1 MAGGSVFREYAAVR
15 VVAGVICLALV
26 ATPRGAFAS
35 PGDDTWGAADLSV
48 RLTASPKRAQ
58 PGQPITYRA
67 EVRNDGPGDAV
78 LPLLTVRLP
87 EEVAVIGVNVA
98 ECRPGAV
105 AGEVVCPSVKDV
117 MAGQVGGVTI
127 TGLVRSGARG
137 PLRASATISSEVV
150 DDDEANNV
158 FETLTEVDEGTDLA
172 VRLSRVARTTRAGRL
187 VTVAAVVRNRGPRRV
202 HDAGVLFDTG
212 GARLMSARG
221 ARCDSLPAYVGC
233 RLRTVGAGRR
243 VRFTLAFVARAH
255 APRAEA
261 TVYSLR
267 LGDRRPANNTARF
280 RLR

>member
-1 MAGGSVFREYAAVR
+1 MVGGSLFREHAAVR
-15 VVAGVICLALV
+15 IVAGVICLALV

-35 PGDDTWGAADLSV
+35 PEDDGWGGADLSV

-58 PGQPITYRA
+58 PGQPLTYRA

-78 LPLLTVRLP
+78 LPLLTVRVP
-87 EEVAVIGVNVA
+87 EQVVVVGVNVA
-98 ECRPGAV
+98 ECLPGAV
-105 AGEVVCPSVKDV
+105 AGQVVCSSPTDV
-117 MAGQVGGVTI
+117 LAGQTGGVTI
-127 TGLVRSGARG
+127 TGMVRSGARG
-137 PLRASATISSEVV
+137 PLRASATLSSEVV
-150 DDDEANNV
+150 DDDETDN
-158 FETLTEVDEGTDLA
+158 FSETLTEVDEGTDLA
-172 VRLSRVARTTRAGRL
+172 VRLSRARRAGRL

-221 ARCDSLPAYVGC
+221 ARCDSHPAYVGC

-243 VRFTLAFVARAH
+243 VSFMLAFVARAR

-280 RLR
+280 SLG

>member
-1 MAGGSVFREYAAVR
+1 MVGGSVFRGHAAVR
-15 VVAGVICLALV
+15 IVTGVICLALV
-26 ATPRGAFAS
+26 AAPRGALAS
-35 PGDDTWGAADLSV
+35 PEDDGWGGADLSV

-58 PGQPITYRA
+58 PGQPLTYRA

-87 EEVAVIGVNVA
+87 EQVVVVGVNVA
-98 ECRPGAV
+98 ECLPGAV
-105 AGEVVCPSVKDV
+105 AGEVVCPSPTDV
-117 MAGQVGGVTI
+117 LAGQTGGVTI
-127 TGLVRSGARG
+127 TGMVRSGARG
-137 PLRASATISSEVV
+137 PLRASAELSSEVV
-150 DDDEANNV
+150 DDDETDNSS
-158 FETLTEVDEGTDLA
+158 ETLTEVDEGTDLA
-172 VRLSRVARTTRAGRL
+172 VRLSRAKRAGRL

-221 ARCDSLPAYVGC
+221 ARCDSHPAYVGC

-243 VRFTLAFVARAH
+243 VSFMLAFVARAH

-267 LGDRRPANNTARF
+267 LGDRRPANNTAR
-280 RLR
+280 LSLG

>member
-1 MAGGSVFREYAAVR
+1 MVGGSVFGEYAAAR
-15 VVAGVICLALV
+15 IVAGVICLVLA
-26 ATPRGAFAS
+26 AAPRGALAS
-35 PGDDTWGAADLSV
+35 PEDDAWGGADLSV
-48 RLTASPKRAQ
+48 RLTVSPKRAQ
-58 PGQPITYRA
+58 PGQPLTYRA

-87 EEVAVIGVNVA
+87 EEVEVIGVDVA
-98 ECRPGAV
+98 ECLPGTV
-105 AGEVVCPSVKDV
+105 AGAVVCPSAKDV
-117 MAGQVGGVTI
+117 LAGQTGGVTI

-137 PLRASATISSEVV
+137 PLEAIATLSSEVV
-150 DDDEANNV
+150 DDDETDNSSR
-158 FETLTEVDEGTDLA
+158 TLTEVDEGTDLA
-172 VRLSRVARTTRAGRL
+172 VRLSRATRAGRL

-221 ARCDSLPAYVGC
+221 ARCDSHPAYVGC

-243 VRFTLAFVARAH
+243 VSFLLAFVARAH

-280 RLR
+280 SLR

>member
-1 MAGGSVFREYAAVR
+1 MVGGSLFREHVAVR
-15 VVAGVICLALV
+15 VVAGVICLVL
-26 ATPRGAFAS
+26 ATVPRAASAS
-35 PGDDTWGAADLSV
+35 PDDEGWGGADLSV
-48 RLTASPKRAQ
+48 RLTVSPKRAQ
-58 PGQPITYRA
+58 PGQPLTYRA
-67 EVRNDGPGDAV
+67 EVRNAGPGDAV

-87 EEVAVIGVNVA
+87 DGVEVIGVNVA
-98 ECRPGAV
+98 ECLPGATT
-105 AGEVVCPSVKDV
+105 GEVVCAATKDV
-117 MAGQVGGVTI
+117 PAGQTGGVTI
-127 TGLVRSGARG
+127 NGVVRPGARG
-137 PLRASATISSEVV
+137 PLTASASLSSEVV
-150 DDDEANNV
+150 DDDETDNV
-158 FETLTEVDEGTDLA
+158 SETLTEVDEGTDLA

-243 VRFTLAFVARAH
+243 VSFTLAFVARAH